1 MSVRL
6 CLYEYLTSSHV
17 HSMVFWLGDLN
28 YRLTTSAK
36 MTAEMIRDYADKFQF
51 QSLRELDQV
60 RAAAPPNDVM

>member
-1 MSVRL
+1 
-6 CLYEYLTSSHV
+6 
-17 HSMVFWLGDLN
+17 MVFWLGDLN